1 MRDKEQNRLME
12 GRLKERQKEWI
23 KKRKRNLGFKK
34 KGRTEL

>member
-23 KKRKRNLGFKK
+23 EERKRNLGFKK
-34 KGRTEL
+34 KRRTEL